1 MQLHRT
7 LRGSSRCF
15 LILTGEEGRTNA
27 GVSFTVTLG
36 GLFAGKQ
43 VGRSVMREDSWQ
55 VQWRLTAKLRWQR
68 GKTEELS
75 LCDRFEVIPFF

>member
-1 MQLHRT
+1 MRRR
-7 LRGSSRCF
+7 RGR
-15 LILTGEEGRTNA
+15 GDEGQTEGSLSVA
-27 GVSFTVTLG
+27 LG

-55 VQWRLTAKLRWQR
+55 VQRRLTAKRRWQR

-75 LCDRFEVIPFF
+75 RGSLCERFFFLLFLFL